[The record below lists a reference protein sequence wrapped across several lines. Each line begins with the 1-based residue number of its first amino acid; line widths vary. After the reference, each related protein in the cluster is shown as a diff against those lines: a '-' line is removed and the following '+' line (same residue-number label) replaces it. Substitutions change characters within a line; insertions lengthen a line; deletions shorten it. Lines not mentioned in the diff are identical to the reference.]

1 MKRRNQSPDS
11 SRRCTRRIAAAIA
24 GVMLLVLLFAT
35 SASAAYE
42 QVATFGVGSEDPTL
56 VSSSG
61 AAVNTTGAGGV
72 APGTVYTDSQNRA
85 DVLVYGPK
93 GEFQA
98 AWGWQVAEGAGPPEY
113 ERCGPAGEPGKKCS
127 ARSSGV
133 NGEGVGQVTSPLG
146 IAVDQQTG
154 DVYVLNGDSIQREHH
169 LIQVF
174 TADGQ
179 PIGNGFG
186 DRSAFGATFA
196 ETPEQLHESLKG
208 NGIAVSDS
216 GTVYVADRKGAIP
229 GSPSEEFRV
238 MTFKPGIPND
248 YESYAY
254 TGRGSDLSID
264 AAFLALDDVG
274 DLYVGSEEKIHEFA
288 PGATGSPICEY
299 KIPSIGAK
307 SMTVDPQSGEVF
319 YFEYKAHRVHQLS
332 ACNAEGKFT
341 EVGQIEVLPKAN
353 EVSALAF
360 NPNLEWDPSRPPG
373 LLYVIDGGEPSLGHI
388 YAPPA
393 AIAPVVEGESVT
405 SVTSSSAVVRAQVDP
420 KGSGT
425 HYVFQYISAAAYA
438 ANGSEPFA
446 GASEAPL
453 GGGLI
458 APGQQG
464 VSVLASLVGLQPD
477 EEYHYRVVATSHCNH
492 ADEAEVCEDIGEDRT
507 LRTYPASAS
516 QLPDGRAYELV
527 SPVEKHGGEVIPLD
541 PEQGSCPT
549 IVDCKPGPDS
559 QPFPRQVAPNGEA
572 IAYEGFSFSPGEGA
586 AIFNEYISR
595 RSSSGWQTENP
606 SPTLSG
612 SIPSGYESFSQNLE
626 EGLFFQQ
633 FPSLTGSAPF
643 EYQNLYTQA
652 TTAPLA
658 LTPLVAAVPPNR
670 TARSGSSSPFSLV
683 YAGAS
688 ADLSHIFF
696 EANDAL
702 TEATP
707 FAPEAVDGGVNEN
720 NLYEWS
726 GGRLSLVN
734 TAPGNVATA
743 PGAAFGSGFAL
754 SIPGSR
760 RSVPTISNAISTDGS
775 RVFWTSSSGQ
785 LYVRID
791 AASTEEIPD
800 PGKFLTAAADGSSV
814 LLSDGHV
821 YDLETG
827 TLTDLTNG
835 DGGFQGVMGQSED
848 LSRIYFVDT
857 AVLTGVERNGR
868 GEQAEAGEGNLY
880 LRSEGRTSYVATVAL
895 KGFESTDWEAA
906 AVRRTA
912 EASPNGE
919 WLEFEGLGKMELYD
933 ADSGELICAAC
944 IRSGAASQGFFSAP
958 VIGEGQAPLGQPRYI
973 TDAGRLVF
981 DSADALAPLDTNA
994 GVEDVY
1000 EYEPSGVGNCRQS
1013 GGCVSLIS
1021 GGTGTSDSNFL
1032 GIDPSGKNIFFT
1044 TRDRLVPA
1052 DKDELVDLYDA
1063 REGGGFAAGSE
1074 GPHSECTGEAC
1085 QRSSPPQPEAG
1096 PGSLAFS
1103 GAGNLLAPAPPAAI
1117 VKPKPKPLTKA
1128 QQLARALRAC
1138 DKQPKKKRSACEKTA
1153 RKKYGKKTK
1162 PGKARN
1168 QRREGRS

>member
-11 SRRCTRRIAAAIA
+11 TRRIAAVIA
-24 GVMLLVLLFAT
+24 GVILLVLLFAA

-42 QVATFGVGSEDPTL
+42 QVATFGAGSEEPKFTK
-56 VSSSG
+56 SSG

-72 APGTVYTDSQNRA
+72 APGTVYTDSQNGA

-93 GEFQA
+93 GEFQS
-98 AWGWQVAEGAGPPEY
+98 AWGWRVAENAADPPEF

-127 ARSSGV
+127 ASPIGLS
-133 NGEGVGQVTSPLG
+133 GEGVGQVGSPVG

-154 DVYVLNGDSIQREHH
+154 DVYVLNGDGIQRQHH

-186 DRSAFGATFA
+186 DRNTSGATFA
-196 ETPEQLHESLKG
+196 ETPEQLHDSLQG
-208 NGIAVSDS
+208 NGIAVGES
-216 GTVYVADRKGAIP
+216 GTVYVADRKGATP
-229 GSPSEEFRV
+229 SSPSEEFRV
-238 MTFKPGIPND
+238 MTFKPDISGD
-248 YESYAY
+248 YESYTY
-254 TGRGSDLSID
+254 TGRGSDLSVE
-264 AAFLALDDVG
+264 ARSLALDDAG
-274 DLYVGSEEKIHEFA
+274 DLYAGSEGTIYEFT

-299 KIPSIGAK
+299 KIPSSGGI

-319 YFEYKAHRVHQLS
+319 YFEYKSHRVHQLS

-341 EVGQIEVLPKAN
+341 EVGQFELLPKATET
-353 EVSALAF
+353 EVFGLAF

-373 LLYVIDGGEPSLGHI
+373 LLYVIDGDEPALGHI
-388 YAPPA
+388 YAPPP
-393 AIAPVVEGESVT
+393 AIAPVVEAESVT

-453 GGGLI
+453 GGGSI

-516 QLPDGRAYELV
+516 QLPDNRAYELV
-527 SPVEKHGGEVIPLD
+527 SPAEKHGGEVIPLD
-541 PEQGSCPT
+541 PEQGSCPNE
-549 IVDCKPGPDS
+549 DEECKPGAGS
-559 QPFPRQVAPNGEA
+559 QPFPRQVAPDGDA

-612 SIPSGYESFSQNLE
+612 FIPSGYESFSQNLE

-670 TARSGSSSPFSLV
+670 TALPGSSSPLSLV

-707 FAPEAVDGGVNEN
+707 FAPEAVDGGVSEN

-726 GGRLSLVN
+726 AGRLSLVN
-734 TAPGNVATA
+734 IAPGNVATA

-754 SIPGSR
+754 SVSVARHP
-760 RSVPTISNAISTDGS
+760 VPTISNAISTDGS
-775 RVFWTSSSGQ
+775 RVFWTASSGQ

-835 DGGFQGVMGQSED
+835 DGGFQGIMGQSED

-857 AVLTGVERNGR
+857 AVLTGVELNGR

-880 LRSEGRTSYVATVAL
+880 LRSEGRTSFVTTVGL
-895 KGFESTDWEAA
+895 KSSESTDWEAA

-919 WLEFEGLGKMELYD
+919 WLAFQGLGKMELYD

-944 IRSGAASQGFFSAP
+944 IRSGAASQGFFHAP
-958 VIGEGQAPLGQPRYI
+958 VIGAGQAPLGQPRYI

-1000 EYEPSGVGNCRQS
+1000 EYEPSGVGSCRQS

-1074 GPHSECTGEAC
+1074 GSQSECTGEAC

-1096 PGSLAFS
+1096 PGSLTFS
-1103 GAGNLLAPAPPAAI
+1103 GAGNLLAPAPSAAI

-1138 DKQPKKKRSACEKTA
+1138 DKQPKKKRPACEKTA

-1162 PGKARN
+1162 TGKARN
-1168 QRREGRS
+1168 ERREGRS